1 MALNQEQLNRF
12 REQKE
17 RLGSMLSDSAE
28 VISELNMTSASE
40 NLNKLSEKVSNDTF
54 KIQIIGT
61 FKNGKS
67 TFINSLLGEPVL
79 PAYALPCTAVINE
92 VKYGEEKEAIL
103 HFRNPLPDKLP
114 ESISPKAL
122 SHMQDNGMENVPPLK
137 IAYDEIE
144 DYVCIPMGSDPTE
157 MLLESPYEKVEL
169 FWPLEMLREGVE
181 IIDSPGLNEA
191 ETRTRV
197 TMEYLAKADAI
208 LFVLN
213 AIQLCS
219 MDEMN
224 FIENNLKAYG
234 FTDSFFVVNRFDLI
248 PDSQKQGI
256 KKFAEMKLAEYSTN
270 QIFYV
275 SAQQA
280 LDGAMTNNDALYEN
294 SNMKDFTKVLSD
306 FLTKD
311 KGKIKLSQPARELK
325 RILNNEALYKVIPG
339 QRTMLDSSL
348 DDVKGRYEKSKP
360 QLDNLRA
367 KKDQLI
373 NKLQLRIAQSEH
385 EFRRAYSSNV
395 LNLINL
401 ITGWVDAFEPTTGIM
416 PPTRTKVERL
426 ISEISDHVSG
436 KIESNQ
442 NEWKSTVL
450 IPLVNERATQ
460 IFESVETDV
469 SRLYGQLDL
478 THQYI
483 SGTTKIEPTN
493 NVSPLERVA
502 GALGGFLLGGAGA
515 AYTGSITGLSAGLAK
530 TIALNI
536 GGAILLNIIGCVNPV
551 TLIGLLIAT
560 IVGGNFFGGQD
571 VKKKVKLLVAQQIID
586 NLSAK
591 SNEIAEEIARQ
602 VCEELS
608 KVSNQLGSTLDDE
621 IKSVEQQ
628 VNGIIKEMEKGKA
641 NIDARKK
648 VLDSCEA
655 KIKSISSDLDAFT
668 FELIEQK

>member
-1 MALNQEQLNRF
+1 MPLNQEQLNRF

-17 RLGSMLSDSAE
+17 RLGSMLSESSD
-28 VISELNMTSASE
+28 VISELKMTSASE
-40 NLNKLSEKVSNDTF
+40 NLCKLSEKVNNDTF
-54 KIQIIGT
+54 KIQVIGT

-79 PAYALPCTAVINE
+79 PAYALPTTAVINE
-92 VKYGEEKEAIL
+92 VKYGETKEAFIY
-103 HFRNPLPDKLP
+103 FRNPLPDKLP
-114 ESISPKAL
+114 ESISPKAKK
-122 SHMQDNGMENVPPLK
+122 HMEAHGMKNVPPLK
-137 IAYDEIE
+137 CSYEEIE

-169 FWPLEMLREGVE
+169 FWPLDLLKEGVE

-197 TMEYLAKADAI
+197 TMDYLSKADAI

-234 FTDSFFVVNRFDLI
+234 FTDPFFIVNRYDLI
-248 PDSQKQGI
+248 PENQKEGI
-256 KKFAEMKLAEYSTN
+256 KRFAEMKLAEYSTN

-280 LDGAMTNNDALYEN
+280 LDGAMENNDQLYQK
-294 SNMKDFTKVLSD
+294 SNMGEFTRILSD

-325 RILNNEALYKVIPG
+325 RILNDEALYKVIPG

-348 DDVKGRYEKSKP
+348 DDVKERYEKSKP
-360 QLDNLRA
+360 QLENLRA
-367 KKDQLI
+367 KKEQLI

-385 EFRRAYSSNV
+385 EFRRAYNQNI
-395 LNLINL
+395 LNLTNL
-401 ITGWVDAFEPTTGIM
+401 VTGWVNDFEPKTGIM

-426 ISEISDHVSG
+426 IKEISDHLST
-436 KIESNQ
+436 KIEANQ

-450 IPLVNERATQ
+450 IPLVNERANQ

-469 SRLYGQLDL
+469 SKLNEQIIL

-483 SGTTKIEPTN
+483 SGNTSFNTSN
-493 NVSPLERVA
+493 GVSPIERVV
-502 GALGGFLLGGAGA
+502 GAIGGFLLGGAGA
-515 AYTGSITGLSAGLAK
+515 AYTGSITGLSSGLAK

-536 GGAILLNIIGCVNPV
+536 GGAILLNVIGCVNPV
-551 TLIGLLIAT
+551 TLIALLIGT
-560 IVGGNFFGGQD
+560 IVGGNFFGGIE
-571 VKKKVKLLVAQQIID
+571 VKKKVKSLVATQIIN
-586 NLSAK
+586 NLSTG
-591 SNEIAEEIARQ
+591 SHQNGNEIAKQI
-602 VCEELS
+602 CDELS
-608 KVSNQLGSTLDDE
+608 KITNKLGDSLDDE
-621 IKSVEQQ
+621 IENVEQQ
-628 VNGIIKEMEKGKA
+628 VNSIIKEMEKGKA

-648 VLDSCEA
+648 VLNSCET

-668 FELIEQK
+668 FELIEQM